1 MDDPK
6 SKAQATYNAAADTFD
21 APELAFWERFGRATV
36 QRLDLPAGARVLDA
50 CAGSGASAIPAALR
64 VGPTGHVVAVDLA
77 ERLLE
82 LAHAKAVRLGLDNLQ
97 VRHGDIEAL
106 DYPPGWF
113 DAVVIVF
120 GIFFLPDMDAATRR
134 LWDWVRPGGQL
145 AVTTWGPRLF
155 EPASSLFWQAV
166 ADVRPELHRAYNPW
180 DGLTDPAAVTALLTR
195 AGATALRVETI
206 TADHP
211 LRRPEDF
218 WTIVLGSGYR
228 ATHDALTP
236 AERATVRAR
245 TLSALDHHHI
255 TAIETNVIFAA
266 ATKPAFP

>member
-6 SKAQATYNAAADTFD
+6 SRAQSTYNAAADTFD
-21 APELAFWERFGRATV
+21 APALGFWDRFGRATV

-64 VGPTGHVVAVDLA
+64 VGPTGQVVAVDLA

-82 LAHAKAVRLGLDNLQ
+82 LAQLKATRLGLGNVQ
-97 VRHGDIEAL
+97 IRHGDIEAL

-120 GIFFLPDMDAATRR
+120 GIFFLPDMDAAARR
-134 LWDWVRPGGQL
+134 LWEWVRPGGQL
-145 AVTTWGPRLF
+145 AVTTWGPRWC
-155 EPASSLFWQAV
+155 EPASSVFWQAV

-180 DGLTDPAAVTALLTR
+180 EGLTDPAAVTALLTR
-195 AGATALRVETI
+195 AGAIAVRVETDV
-206 TADHP
+206 AVHP

-228 ATHDALTP
+228 ATHDAMTP
-236 AERATVRAR
+236 TEQATVRAA
-245 TLSALDHHHI
+245 TVAALEDRHV
-255 TAIETNVIFAA
+255 TAIETNVIFAT
-266 ATKPAFP
+266 ATKPASP